1 MHEGDFYEEE
11 KQMLRKMLI
20 ALMAVATLGAGSTA
34 MARGGHGGSFG
45 GGGRGGGFSGGA
57 FHGSGFGSGA
67 MRGGGMVRAP
77 MANGRV
83 HGAVSGRTFNRN
95 NFAFN
100 RGFRHFRFRNR
111 NFVAFGFAGPYF
123 ADYGYY
129 DDCWRPVR
137 TYYGWRSAYVCG
149 DQSYWGY

>member
-1 MHEGDFYEEE
+1 
-11 KQMLRKMLI
+11 
-20 ALMAVATLGAGSTA
+20 
-34 MARGGHGGSFG
+34 
-45 GGGRGGGFSGGA
+45 
-57 FHGSGFGSGA
+57 
-67 MRGGGMVRAP
+67 MVRAP

-83 HGAVSGRTFNRN
+83 QGAVSGRTFNRN

-149 DQSYWGY
+149 DYSYWGY